1 MRNIHSGEQLVS
13 EKISWIDTPER
24 RGLFNK
30 IMSNKLNRKQ
40 LFRLVPARPF
50 FTDYAPMVTRYY
62 QKLHGKN
69 GRGEPLDFS
78 ADDIKL
84 IKKGLKQ
91 LAADI
96 KAADV

>member
-1 MRNIHSGEQLVS
+1 
-13 EKISWIDTPER
+13 
-24 RGLFNK
+24 
-30 IMSNKLNRKQ
+30 MSNKLNRKQ

-78 ADDIKL
+78 A
-84 IKKGLKQ
+84 
-91 LAADI
+91 A
-96 KAADV
+96 

>member
-1 MRNIHSGEQLVS
+1 MVIEKSVLSVMRLKSGGSHQFY
-13 EKISWIDTPER
+13 KI
-24 RGLFNK
+24 F
-30 IMSNKLNRKQ
+30 MSNKLNRKQ

-50 FTDYAPMVTRYY
+50 FTDYAPMVTLYY

-78 ADDIKL
+78 EQDIKN

>member
-1 MRNIHSGEQLVS
+1 MLKHTSFKAAHSNSWVGQTVKLY
-13 EKISWIDTPER
+13 KI
-24 RGLFNK
+24 

>member
-1 MRNIHSGEQLVS
+1 MLVRSKRHRLTPRKDGEPL
-13 EKISWIDTPER
+13 KI
-24 RGLFNK
+24 
-30 IMSNKLNRKQ
+30 IMNNKLNRKQ

-78 ADDIKL
+78 EQDIKN

>member
-1 MRNIHSGEQLVS
+1 MYVLRSCPLNGLVKTYTFY
-13 EKISWIDTPER
+13 KI
-24 RGLFNK
+24 

>member
-1 MRNIHSGEQLVS
+1 
-13 EKISWIDTPER
+13 
-24 RGLFNK
+24 
-30 IMSNKLNRKQ
+30 MSNKLNRKQ

-78 ADDIKL
+78 EQDIKN

-91 LAADI
+91 LSADI